1 LAGNSARNSA
11 GKITTGL
18 DYRRV
23 RMSPYRERYHRDLK
37 ELKNLAKDQAN
48 RGAEAI
54 GKSVSALRDY
64 NMDLAKEV
72 IKHDQEMDDQSQKI
86 ENLCMELL
94 ALQQPMAKDL
104 RRIIGI
110 LKIGIDLERIG
121 DLAVDVARVTTQS
134 QNKVQITKLE
144 YIPHM
149 AEICKKMLEG
159 SMEALMNSDADMARQ
174 VTKWDYEIDGMYV
187 KARTKILKIIIER
200 PEVITEATA
209 LLLVNRHMERI
220 GDHICNICEAIVYM
234 VEAKREQLN

>member
-1 LAGNSARNSA
+1 
-11 GKITTGL
+11 
-18 DYRRV
+18 
-23 RMSPYRERYHRDLK
+23 MSPYRERYHRDLK

-54 GKSVSALRDY
+54 DKSVSALRDY

-149 AEICKKMLEG
+149 ADICKKMLEG
-159 SMEALMNSDADMARQ
+159 SMEALMNSDADLARQ
-174 VTKWDYEIDGMYV
+174 VTKWDYEIDGLYV

-220 GDHICNICEAIVYM
+220 GDHICNICETIVYM
-234 VEAKREQLN
+234 VEAKREHLN